1 MGPYIDG
8 HLLSWLIFMPGLTVL
23 SLLLVNGLF
32 RAFFGSQ
39 GMPGEVW
46 RALALSSTSLTAAL
60 GWGGLLGEFD
70 PEYLGMQIIEHADW
84 MPGVGLNYFVALD
97 GISLP
102 LVLGVI
108 TAVPLILLA
117 SWNQV
122 LDSLRSFVF
131 YVLALETAAL
141 GVLLSWN
148 ILLFHIFWQLC
159 LVLVFFLIGT
169 WGGRRSVRAATRF
182 LLLTGLGSF
191 CMGLAILIMA
201 QFHVDS
207 LGLPNLDLLATPWN
221 PAPGLLEVPV
231 MVPHGDAV
239 WWQGDMGLFLGF
251 TAAFATLIP
260 LAPLHFWLP
269 AAQRQT
275 AGAGRALL
283 PILLLPLG
291 PYGFLRLAFPLFPDA
306 AVAAGPVIQAIAA
319 AGILYAVVLAALQ
332 SDLVRRLAY
341 VSVAQLSLVVVGI
354 FSLTESGWVG
364 ATVGTLS
371 HGLTAVGLVLIVG
384 FLFDRRTT
392 FDIQAYGGLAR
403 PMPVLATL
411 FALTLASSMGL
422 PMLSGFV
429 GEILILSGVA
439 QGNPVILVAC
449 LVGIVG
455 LAILLF
461 VSYQRV
467 AFGPMRVPENRGLI
481 DIGLRERAVLLVLI
495 VPMLWIGLYP
505 NPLLRRV
512 EPSVL
517 EMMRYVDERK
527 MELPA
532 LEIRPEVT
540 P

>member
-8 HLLSWLIFMPGLTVL
+8 NLLSWLIFMPGLTVL
-23 SLLLVNGLF
+23 SLLLANGLF

-39 GMPGEVW
+39 GIPGEVW

-60 GWGGLLGEFD
+60 GWGGLLAEFD
-70 PEYLGMQIIEHADW
+70 PEYLGLQVIEHADW

-97 GISLP
+97 GISMP

-108 TAVPLILLA
+108 TCVPLILLA

-182 LLLTGLGSF
+182 LLMTGLGSF

-201 QFHVDS
+201 QFHVDA

-260 LAPLHFWLP
+260 LVPLHFWSP
-269 AAQRQT
+269 AAHRQT

-291 PYGFLRLAFPLFPDA
+291 PYGFVRLALPLFPDA
-306 AVAAGPVIQAIAA
+306 AVSAAPTIQILAA
-319 AGILYAVVLAALQ
+319 AGMIYAVVLAALQ

-341 VSVAQLSLVVVGI
+341 VSVTQLSLIVVGI
-354 FSLTESGWVG
+354 FSFTESGWVG

-371 HGLTAVGLVLIVG
+371 HGLSAVALVLIIG
-384 FLFDRRTT
+384 FLFDRRGT
-392 FDIQAYGGLAR
+392 FHIEAFGGLAR

-411 FALTLASSMGL
+411 FALALASSMGL
-422 PMLSGFV
+422 PMLSGFI
-429 GEILILSGVA
+429 GEILILSGIA
-439 QGNPVILVAC
+439 RGNPALFMVC
-449 LVGIVG
+449 LVGVIG
-455 LAILLF
+455 LAVLLF
-461 VSYQRV
+461 VSYQRM
-467 AFGPMRVPENRGLI
+467 AFGPMRIPENRGLI
-481 DIGLRERAVLLVLI
+481 DIGLRERSVLLVLI

-505 NPLLRRV
+505 NPVLRCV

-517 EMMRYVDERK
+517 EMMRYVDERQTAV
-527 MELPA
+527 PSPQA
-532 LEIRPEVT
+532 SLEDMP
-540 P
+540 